1 MARHFAQ
8 YLEVVK
14 ADPMMTKLAHA
25 RIDDLIISAGLHP
38 LSGTDDP
45 H

>member
-1 MARHFAQ
+1 VARNLLE

-25 RIDDLIISAGLHP
+25 RIYDLIISARASSIERH
-38 LSGTDDP
+38 
-45 H
+45 